1 MIRFAIFADGIR
13 KQYIMNKY
21 IRTILAVALIVISYI
36 TAYCETGK
44 SDVHKILDEVNEY
57 LNETPDCAYEVLMAL
72 EIPESED
79 DDTEALYAILYAKA
93 EYAATGSIESD
104 SLLQKAIKYHNDEKT
119 LRSSLAYYYLGCHF
133 FETDKDKASYA
144 FQHSIDCIPDG
155 NDNQKGR
162 AYHALGSCHF
172 AKGNIE
178 EGVKAFKTALTL
190 LDEKDNESTWKLCQ
204 DIKTQLNEVSRIKRE
219 NIGFALFVLISALLV
234 IGFSGFIYYKIKKGH
249 STEEKESGLS
259 ENPLE
264 HKLKEGRQTFEDTAS
279 YKTLLEIRSLN
290 ESELQARTDVDVKEI
305 EDTILV
311 AFDEAYHILA
321 EMESKLNHQDLL
333 LCLYGYLKVPN
344 NVIAFLTKSV
354 PGTIRQRKLRLQSKL
369 PENVYIIIFPSAV

>member
-1 MIRFAIFADGIR
+1 
-13 KQYIMNKY
+13 MNNY

-57 LNETPDCAYEVLMAL
+57 LNEKPDSAFAVLNAL
-72 EIPESED
+72 DISESED
-79 DDTEALYAILYAKA
+79 GETQALYAILHAKA
-93 EYAATGSIESD
+93 EYAVTDTIKSD
-104 SLLQKAIKYHNDEKT
+104 LMLQQAIKYYNGEKT

-249 STEEKESGLS
+249 STEEEESGLS

-369 PENVYIIIFPSAV
+369 PENVYITIFPSAV